1 MVTALKSLLQFS
13 AKEVFL
19 YLYIFAVAQLGVYLT
34 HVEMVGRSCEDG
46 GAPPVTLES
55 SLPSNP

>member
-1 MVTALKSLLQFS
+1 MITALKSLLQFS
-13 AKEVFL
+13 AKEVLL

-34 HVEMVGRSCEDG
+34 YVQMVDGSCEDG

-55 SLPSNP
+55 SLPSHP